1 MELILRTFR
10 LVDYSRFATFANPNC
25 NKFLFFFFLYIL
37 PMSTAHAEHAHAD
50 ISVNPAMKWFGIA
63 GALATA
69 ICMTIILEKVLGFPR
84 TASGVLM
91 GVVGIPMGAFS
102 NSNASNP
109 NGQAYMEWFG
119 FSLFLCS
126 LLRFL
131 HVSDILAKM
140 FTDSPM
146 ISSLI
151 TALRYII

>member
-1 MELILRTFR
+1 MTT
-10 LVDYSRFATFANPNC
+10 SH
-25 NKFLFFFFLYIL
+25 
-37 PMSTAHAEHAHAD
+37 AHAEHAHSD
-50 ISVNPAMKWFGIA
+50 THVNPAMKWFGIA

-69 ICMTIILEKVLGFPR
+69 ICMTIILEKMLGFPR
-84 TASGVLM
+84 TASGVIM

-119 FSLFLCS
+119 FSLFVCS

-140 FTDSPM
+140 FADSPM
-146 ISSLI
+146 MTSLLS
-151 TALRYII
+151 ALRYVI